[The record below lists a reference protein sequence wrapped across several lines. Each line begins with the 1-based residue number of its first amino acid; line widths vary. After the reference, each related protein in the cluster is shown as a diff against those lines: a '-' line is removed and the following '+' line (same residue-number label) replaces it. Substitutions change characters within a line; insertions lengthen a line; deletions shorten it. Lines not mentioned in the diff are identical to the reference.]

1 MKYNFDELVDRHN
14 THAIKWEKY
23 DENSNLKDCIPLW
36 IADMDFNVCDEIK
49 DAIIKRAN
57 HQVYGYTSPS
67 DEFYDAIITWQKN
80 KNNLNITKDSII
92 LSTGVVYSYY
102 QIINTLLKD
111 DEKIIITTPAYPPF
125 YNVPSG
131 MKREVV
137 ECPLKQDGINY
148 KFDFELFEKL
158 IKEDNKIK
166 LFNLCQPYNP
176 LGFEYTLDELN
187 KLCDICHKYGVYV
200 LSDEIHS
207 DLMLYGNKH
216 ISALNVNDAYKDM
229 LITTFSPTK
238 TFNIAGIKV
247 SYAIVPDQKLCTT
260 IKDSFHTSG
269 CSDVNIFGLEAL
281 IAGYKYGTEWL
292 EDLLKYIG
300 DNFNFVDDYL
310 KNNLPKVKFKVPTC
324 TYLGWLDLS
333 DYNLPENFQELLM
346 KEAKVEFNPG
356 SSFKWDYKY
365 LRINVACPRAQLKEG
380 LNRLKSWLDKLA

>member
-1 MKYNFDELVDRHN
+1 M
-14 THAIKWEKY
+14 
-23 DENSNLKDCIPLW
+23 
-36 IADMDFNVCDEIK
+36 
-49 DAIIKRAN
+49 
-57 HQVYGYTSPS
+57 
-67 DEFYDAIITWQKN
+67 
-80 KNNLNITKDSII
+80 
-92 LSTGVVYSYY
+92 
-102 QIINTLLKD
+102 
-111 DEKIIITTPAYPPF
+111 
-125 YNVPSG
+125 
-131 MKREVV
+131 
-137 ECPLKQDGINY
+137 
-148 KFDFELFEKL
+148 
-158 IKEDNKIK
+158 
-166 LFNLCQPYNP
+166 
-176 LGFEYTLDELN
+176 
-187 KLCDICHKYGVYV
+187 CDICHKYGVYV

-229 LITTFSPTK
+229 LIATFSPTK

-247 SYAIVPDQKLCTT
+247 SYAIVLDQKLCST

-281 IAGYKYGTEWL
+281 IAGYKYGNEWL

-346 KEAKVEFNPG
+346 KEAEVEFNPG